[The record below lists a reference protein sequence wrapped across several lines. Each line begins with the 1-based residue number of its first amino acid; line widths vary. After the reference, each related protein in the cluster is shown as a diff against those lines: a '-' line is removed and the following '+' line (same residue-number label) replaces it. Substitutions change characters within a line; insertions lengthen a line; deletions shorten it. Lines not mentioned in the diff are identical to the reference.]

1 MQCRKEILWQSETA
15 TDKALNSEEVAPT
28 PASDPARGRKTLRD
42 LHSSNRP
49 PAVPAVMAP
58 RNALDSPRQ

>member
-15 TDKALNSEEVAPT
+15 TDKELNSKEVAPT

-42 LHSSNRP
+42 LVQSTAGPSGRDGP
-49 PAVPAVMAP
+49 PPQC
-58 RNALDSPRQ
+58 S